1 MTSKRTKIHLASDE
15 RWIEYEIAHLLTA
28 ARYREKLS
36 LKQVAKRLN
45 MNHVTVWGWENNT
58 AFPATLARL
67 GLWCGCYGFDVE
79 LTIKERGG
87 PIVYTRKL

>member
-1 MTSKRTKIHLASDE
+1 MIVKRRKIHRASDE

-28 ARYREKLS
+28 ARYREKLT
-36 LKQVAKRLN
+36 LKQVAKRLD
-45 MNHVTVWGWENNT
+45 MNFVTVWGWENNT

-67 GLWCGCYGFDVE
+67 GIWCGALGFDVE

-87 PIVYTRKL
+87 AIVYTRKL